1 MIFSVPLQNENWSY
15 FISFAPF
22 IGICLRILAS
32 LESSSTSPHIQSNYS
47 GASVNG
53 TCLSFL
59 RLRCGA

>member
-32 LESSSTSPHIQSNYS
+32 LEYSSTSPHIQSYYS